1 MTASTATRPRLIA
14 GMSPLRRAYEADGIV
29 TLASGILIAALSGVL
44 DTALGL
50 STELL
55 LGVGAFFILY
65 AAGVLVIATRREIP
79 RRPAAFVAG
88 LNAVWAVDSVI
99 TLEAGWLE
107 PTTLGIAGILFIA
120 AFTAAMAAVQTYALR
135 ATR

>member
-1 MTASTATRPRLIA
+1 MTASTATAPRLIA
-14 GMSPLRRAYEADGIV
+14 GMSPLRLAYEADGIV

-65 AAGVLVIATRREIP
+65 AAAVLVVATRREIP
-79 RRPAAFVAG
+79 RRPAAFIAA

-99 TLEAGWLE
+99 TVEAGWVH
-107 PTTLGIAGILFIA
+107 PTTLGTVGILFIA
-120 AFTAAMAAVQTYALR
+120 AFTAAMAAVQTYTLR
-135 ATR
+135 TSR